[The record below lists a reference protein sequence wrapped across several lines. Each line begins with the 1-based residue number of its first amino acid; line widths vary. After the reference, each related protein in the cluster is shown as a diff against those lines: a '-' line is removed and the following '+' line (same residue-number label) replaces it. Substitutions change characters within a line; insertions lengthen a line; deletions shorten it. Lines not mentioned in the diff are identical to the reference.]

1 MDEVIKERLEFLKLE
16 YQQLISQLQHRAD
29 IRWRIRQLS
38 LTLWLVALGAGLGV
52 ITEGLKVDFNI
63 LIISTI
69 IPAVFLL
76 LDAYVYKL
84 RNRQKARL
92 LQIELFLSER
102 EYNLPSTRQKITFKQ
117 FCGDRKKT
125 HDFPVLDFYGLKT
138 FGNDKSYEL
147 ETGSTLY
154 HMKSGIAVLFYHF
167 QLVTSLTILALQL
180 NKLHNN
186 PVAFSITGISPLLHF
201 SLVIFSKI
209 REARIRRRAE

>member
-16 YQQLISQLQHRAD
+16 YQQLISQLQHIAN

-38 LTLWLVALGAGLGV
+38 LTLWLIALGVGLGV

-69 IPAVFLL
+69 IPAIFLL
-76 LDAYVYKL
+76 LEASVY
-84 RNRQKARL
+84 RFTYGHRARL
-92 LQIELFLSER
+92 TQIESFLSNR
-102 EYNLPSTRQKITFKQ
+102 EYNLPSTKQRITFKQ
-117 FCGDRKKT
+117 FCVDRKKT
-125 HDFPVLDFYGLKT
+125 YNFPVLDFYGAKT

-147 ETGSTLY
+147 ETDSTLH
-154 HMKSGIAVLFYHF
+154 HMKSGIRVLFYHF
-167 QLVTSLTILALQL
+167 QLVSSLIIIALQL
-180 NKLHNN
+180 NKLHSNT
-186 PVAFSITGISPLLHF
+186 VAFSIIGISPLLHF